1 MDLEN
6 IVLSE
11 INQRKTNTISFCL
24 NVESKK
30 QHKHKTET
38 VINTENKLV
47 VTRGEGDGGIKKWVR
62 EIKRCKIQLQNKC
75 HRYEIYSVQNIV
87 NN

>member
-1 MDLEN
+1 M
-6 IVLSE
+6 
-11 INQRKTNTISFCL
+11 
-24 NVESKK
+24 ESKK
-30 QHKHKTET
+30 NDHTKQKLIEK
-38 VINTENKLV
+38 ENKLV